1 LKRAT
6 ETNVSTISATSKTR
20 LVIALSLL
28 LLAAGSPASAG
39 PFDSPLPLL
48 AVGTTARVIGFVPG
62 VIKNNNIETVLM
74 CSSLEPVGATK
85 VHVGFEIFDAIA
97 GPGPL
102 NKVAVGFSDGAAT
115 LSETAPFARTAT
127 ITTGAT
133 VVFHEDD
140 VITGLPV
147 NVKHGIG
154 RIVSTSKRIACNAF
168 ATDQTGVTDE
178 VIPLKVILRGQH
190 GD

>member
-1 LKRAT
+1 MSDIAT
-6 ETNVSTISATSKTR
+6 TSNIR
-20 LVIALSLL
+20 LIVAVSLL
-28 LLAAGSPASAG
+28 LLTAGSSAAAG

-48 AVGTTARVIGFVPG
+48 AVGKTTRVFGFVPG
-62 VIKNNNIETVLM
+62 VIKNNNVETVLM
-74 CSSLEPVGATK
+74 CSSLEPVGTTK
-85 VHVGFEIFDAIA
+85 VHIGFEVFDAIA
-97 GPGPL
+97 GVGPL
-102 NKVAVGFSDGAAT
+102 NNVAVGVSDGAAT

-140 VITGLPV
+140 VITGLPI
-147 NVKHGIG
+147 NIKHGIG

-168 ATDQTGVTDE
+168 ATDQTASTDE